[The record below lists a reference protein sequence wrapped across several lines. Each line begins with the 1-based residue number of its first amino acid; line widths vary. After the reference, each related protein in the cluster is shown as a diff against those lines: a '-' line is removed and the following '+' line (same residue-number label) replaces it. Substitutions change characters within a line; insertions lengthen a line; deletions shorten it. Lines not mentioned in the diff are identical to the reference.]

1 MFKCCADSATL
12 LTSPV
17 YLLPSLNFSMFSPFY
32 RSLAATPQVEG
43 SPAGA
48 GGSATAN
55 AARNTFEENQRVVRS
70 HLTRGDFD
78 AAFQTALNANR

>member
-1 MFKCCADSATL
+1 MIEIELF
-12 LTSPV
+12 V
-17 YLLPSLNFSMFSPFY
+17 FIMSLIY

-43 SPAGA
+43 SPAGGA
-48 GGSATAN
+48 GGSAVAN

>member
-1 MFKCCADSATL
+1 M
-12 LTSPV
+12 
-17 YLLPSLNFSMFSPFY
+17 SLIY

-48 GGSATAN
+48 GAAGSAAAN
-55 AARNTFEENQRVVRS
+55 AARNIFEENQRVVRS